1 MQKNNLID
9 SLIVVKRSGQRC
21 DFQGEKIAIAIKK
34 AFDSLEHSYENKDI
48 NRVYSSVLAK
58 IEKDYQDRKTIKI
71 EDIQDIILNVLEKYQ
86 YSDIYQHYRKYREQR
101 ALSRESFTTKEQH
114 KFLKSMEK
122 LGLNDQDDPKL
133 VGSSMSS
140 QDMFFHFGRVIS
152 EEFAQSFL
160 LDHKTVR
167 TIDSGVLYLH
177 QLKYY
182 PMGNPGSIQ
191 LLYTRFLKDSAH
203 HHVFDALMAL
213 SRVIRSIFLEQHGNV
228 MIPYFERELEP
239 ILIRHFGILWKETLE
254 LKLSSFGLQEIL
266 PMDQF
271 YQSLNEFSS
280 LEIDME
286 KYHYFYQGSK
296 QIKTLFEDSYRESL
310 EALRHIL
317 QEAIHWL
324 LQELQ
329 FSYDQ
334 NLNKQKV
341 SLSFGTEDSMAAV
354 MIDKVLIEE
363 LVRQAPSSVL
373 GIFKL
378 KEDLHFK
385 GNGAMSEL
393 RKLAEEAYLKGV
405 LDFEFLDVIYNK
417 SEEDVCYG
425 VGGER
430 AFYDNTTQDGVYV
443 GGKGSVSFTSINLPR
458 IALRHQ
464 HEEKEHF
471 YQELLEILE
480 LTKNEILERF
490 EYQCSKHNYNFPY
503 LIGKGV
509 WKFGENVKDNDRLRK
524 IFKHGVLQVNLVG
537 LWETIWIL
545 LGKRENEEEAQKEAL
560 KIVTLMRETI
570 DRYSEENN
578 LNFALCALDLDE
590 VGRYFLELDEVIYGK
605 PKGISN
611 PFQYGSTFEVMRK
624 MSLENRIALE
634 GELQKFCNGGHVFL
648 LKEIPKKGLESVLKD
663 MIDGQIGY
671 THCDIS

>member
-1 MQKNNLID
+1 
-9 SLIVVKRSGQRC
+9 
-21 DFQGEKIAIAIKK
+21 
-34 AFDSLEHSYENKDI
+34 
-48 NRVYSSVLAK
+48 SSVLAK

-71 EDIQDIILNVLEKYQ
+71 EDIQDIILSVLEKYQ

-341 SLSFGTEDSMAAV
+341 SLSFGTEDSMAAA

-545 LGKRENEEEAQKEAL
+545 LGKRENEEEVQKEAL

-634 GELQKFCNGGHVFL
+634 GELQKFCNGGHIFL